1 MNTRAIAAE
10 AEGMTDARRIFNFAM
25 RAEQVH
31 AGNYADVLSMLQ
43 ANDIA
48 GINAKY
54 AVVYRCPV
62 CGEVVATLPSR
73 CPICGTADEIF
84 VVYN

>member
-1 MNTRAIAAE
+1 
-10 AEGMTDARRIFNFAM
+10 
-25 RAEQVH
+25 
-31 AGNYADVLSMLQ
+31 
-43 ANDIA
+43 
-48 GINAKY
+48 
-54 AVVYRCPV
+54 VVYRCPV